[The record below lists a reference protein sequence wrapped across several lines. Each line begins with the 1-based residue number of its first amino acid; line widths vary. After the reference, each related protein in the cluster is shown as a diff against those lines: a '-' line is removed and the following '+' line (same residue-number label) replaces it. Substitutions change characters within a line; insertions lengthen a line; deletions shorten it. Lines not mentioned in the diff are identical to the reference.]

1 MTPNTPHNGT
11 TSVPGRDL
19 LAVVSQTG
27 PTVTFFDA
35 VTHQRLDV
43 VEVPSNPHE
52 LCFDP
57 DQRLLYCASTYVSG
71 YYGAHEGRARQVSV
85 IDVATRTVVDVL
97 DTAPDHAPHGLA
109 LDRARCRLYVS
120 VEATADA
127 PGGVL
132 VFDTR
137 TRQRIGR
144 IPVMADGPHW
154 FAVTPDGRRGY
165 ATNKEA
171 PFVSVVDL
179 ERDAFAGRIPVAGS
193 EGLDVSRDG
202 AHVYVAAPK
211 GDFGSPPA
219 VQPGI
224 RVVDTATAEV
234 VRTIPTEG
242 IVFPVHTTATGALLA
257 GELRVAPGKGGVLGA
272 QTDGVLTCFAPGTLE
287 PAGQVPV
294 GRFPLTITSSPDG
307 TRAYVSAVLSSTV
320 TVVDLVDLRVLATL
334 DVDRKGEA
342 GAHGLAY
349 IPAVAPTGTAA

>member
-1 MTPNTPHNGT
+1 MTSNTPQGGT
-11 TSVPGRDL
+11 TSASGRDL
-19 LAVVSQTG
+19 LAVASLTG

-35 VTHQRLDV
+35 ATHQQLDV
-43 VEVPSNPHE
+43 VEVPSEPHE

-57 DQRLLYCASTYVSG
+57 DRRLLYCTSTYVSG
-71 YYGAHEGRARQVSV
+71 YYDAHNGRARQISV
-85 IDVATRTVVDVL
+85 IDVATRTVVDIL

-109 LDRARCRLYVS
+109 LDRARSRLYVS

-165 ATNKEA
+165 TTNKEA

-179 ERDAFAGRIPVAGS
+179 ERDAFAGRITVAGS
-193 EGLDVSRDG
+193 EGLDISRDG

-211 GDFGSPPA
+211 GDFGSRPA

-224 RVVDTATAEV
+224 HVVATATAEI
-234 VRTIPTEG
+234 VRTLPTEG
-242 IVFPVHTTATGALLA
+242 VVSPVHTTTTGALLA
-257 GELRVAPGKGGVLGA
+257 GEQRMAAGEGGALV
-272 QTDGVLTCFAPGTLE
+272 QTDGVLTVFAPGTLE

-307 TRAYVSAVLSSTV
+307 ARAYVAAALSSTV
-320 TVVDLVDLRVLATL
+320 TVVDLVALRVLATL
-334 DVDRKGEA
+334 DVDRKGGT

-349 IPAVAPTGTAA
+349 IPAATRPGTAA

>member
-1 MTPNTPHNGT
+1 MTSNTPQNGT
-11 TSVPGRDL
+11 TSAPGRDL
-19 LAVVSQTG
+19 LAVASQTG

-35 VTHQRLDV
+35 ATHQLLDV
-43 VEVPSNPHE
+43 VEVPAEPHE

-57 DQRLLYCASTYVSG
+57 DQRVLYCASTYVSG
-71 YYGAHEGRARQVSV
+71 YYGAHKGRARQVSV
-85 IDVATRTVVDVL
+85 IDVATRTVVDTL

-137 TRQRIGR
+137 TRKRIGR

-179 ERDAFAGRIPVAGS
+179 ERDAFTGRIPVAGS

-202 AHVYVAAPK
+202 AHAYIAVPK
-211 GDFGSPPA
+211 GGFGSPPA

-234 VRTIPTEG
+234 VRTLPTEG

-257 GELRVAPGKGGVLGA
+257 GELRMAPGEGGVLGA
-272 QTDGVLTCFAPGTLE
+272 QTDGVLTYFAPGTLE

-320 TVVDLVDLRVLATL
+320 TVVDLVDLCVLATL

-349 IPAVAPTGTAA
+349 IPAAAQPGTAA